1 MLKEIV
7 HIGITVSDME
17 RSISFYRDVLG
28 LEYKGELMM
37 EGPEAEMLFCCA
49 GCKVRVAYLNGSPGL
64 LAPPVELIQFLQLR
78 SKAGHP
84 DLRTTSVSEIC
95 FRCEDIDRLYHH
107 LSERQAECLSEPQSF
122 DFTKYG
128 FGKSRAIYF
137 KDPDGIIL
145 EAIQDVD
152 E

>member
-1 MLKEIV
+1 MLKEIM

-17 RSISFYRDVLG
+17 RSISFYRDILG
-28 LEYKGELMM
+28 LDYKGELIM
-37 EGPEAEMLFCCA
+37 EGTETDALFRYV
-49 GCKVRVAYLNGSPGL
+49 GCKVRVAYLNGSSEL
-64 LAPPVELIQFLQLR
+64 FAPPVELIQFLQPR
-78 SKAGHP
+78 YEIRRP
-84 DLRTTSVSEIC
+84 DLRTTSISEIC
-95 FRCEDIDRLYHH
+95 FHCEDIDRLYQH
-107 LSERQAECLSEPQSF
+107 LRDHQVACLSDPQFF

-145 EAIQDVD
+145 EAIQNID

>member
-1 MLKEIV
+1 MLNEIV
-7 HIGITVSDME
+7 HVGITVSDME

-28 LEYKGELMM
+28 LKYNGELLM
-37 EGPEAEMLFCCA
+37 EGPETDTLFRLP
-49 GCKVRVAYLNGSPGL
+49 GCKVRVAYLNGSSEL
-64 LAPPVELIQFLQLR
+64 FAPPVELIQFLAPD
-78 SKAGHP
+78 SETGHP
-84 DLRTTSVSEIC
+84 DLRKTSISELC
-95 FRCEDIDRLYHH
+95 FHCEDIDKLYRHLQEHH
-107 LSERQAECLSEPQSF
+107 VECLSEPQSF

-145 EAIQDVD
+145 EAIQNIN

>member
-1 MLKEIV
+1 MLNEIV

-17 RSISFYRDVLG
+17 RSISFYRDILG

-37 EGPEAEMLFCCA
+37 EGPETDILFRLS
-49 GCKVRVAYLNGSPGL
+49 GCKVRVAYLNGSSEL
-64 LAPPVELIQFLQLR
+64 LAPPVELIQFLAPR
-78 SKAGHP
+78 FEIGHP
-84 DLRTTSVSEIC
+84 ELCKTSISELC
-95 FRCEDIDRLYHH
+95 FHCEDIDKLYRHLKEHH
-107 LSERQAECLSEPQSF
+107 IECLSEPQSF

-145 EAIQDVD
+145 EAIQNTD

>member
-1 MLKEIV
+1 MLNEIV

-17 RSISFYRDVLG
+17 RSISFYRDILG

-37 EGPEAEMLFCCA
+37 EGPETDILFHLS
-49 GCKVRVAYLNGSPGL
+49 GCKVRVAYLNGSSEL
-64 LAPPVELIQFLQLR
+64 FSPPVELIQFLTPR
-78 SKAGHP
+78 FEVEHP
-84 DLRTTSVSEIC
+84 DLCKTSISELC
-95 FRCEDIDRLYHH
+95 FHCENIDKLYRHLKEHH
-107 LSERQAECLSEPQSF
+107 IECLSEPQSF

-145 EAIQDVD
+145 EAIQDMI